1 VCVCVLL
8 EINCHSAA
16 SPSSLYMVVM
26 VDHVMVWSLVRMVP
40 PITSHAWAYSG

>member
-1 VCVCVLL
+1 MSVSECVTVLL

-16 SPSSLYMVVM
+16 SPSSLYMVV
-26 VDHVMVWSLVRMVP
+26 VMVWSLVRMVP